1 MIRTLSELGRRITY
15 VARNRT
21 QIARL
26 VQLNCCNHPPE
37 QRKTDWRRHL
47 DLIYMTI
54 RWGEPSTLYY
64 AQQVDLVEKSVRR
77 DFLSYQYFRHIR
89 DFHNRSGSGSQNSD
103 YTCLLQDKLVFE
115 RYYSS
120 TGLPTAPVLGIVR
133 GGLVDGFPR
142 HSTRPLDFWDWGQEN
157 FSGQPLFCK
166 PQHGI
171 KGKGVFKLQFEGD
184 RASANGVSV
193 TREELFGKFKTP
205 YIIQRLIVQ
214 HPRLAELHPESLN
227 TLRVITF
234 NANGNVELFLTYLRM
249 GAAGLVN
256 DNNNESRAIVRV
268 DQETGRLYDSGF
280 AIQGAEAMLADAHPT
295 TSIKFSG
302 RYIPHFD
309 ACRDLAI
316 SAHHQIPSM
325 LSIGWDIAI
334 TPDGPLLL
342 EGNDDWGA
350 TTAMWAMPDFRDQF
364 MSRTFKR

>member
-1 MIRTLSELGRRITY
+1 MIRTLSELGRRIAY
-15 VARNRT
+15 IARNRA

-26 VQLNCCNHPPE
+26 AQLNCCNHPPE
-37 QRKTDWRRHL
+37 RRKTDRRRRL

-64 AQQVDLVEKSVRR
+64 AQQVDLVGKEVRR

-89 DFHNRSGSGSQNSD
+89 DFHNRDSRARNFD
-103 YTCLLQDKLVFE
+103 YACLLQDKLVFD

-120 TGLPTAPVLGIVR
+120 AGLPTAPILGVVK
-133 GGLVDGFPR
+133 GGLVDGIPS
-142 HSTRPLDFWDWGQEN
+142 HLTSPLDFWDWGQEN
-157 FSGQPLFCK
+157 FCGQPLFCK

-171 KGKGVFKLQFEGD
+171 KGKGVFKLQFDGS
-184 RASANGVSV
+184 RAIANNIPI
-193 TREELFGKFKTP
+193 TREELFGKFATP
-205 YIIQRLIVQ
+205 YIVQRLIVQ

-234 NANGNVELFLTYLRM
+234 NTNGNVELFLTYLRM

-268 DQETGRLYDSGF
+268 DQETGQLYDLGF
-280 AIQGAEAMLADAHPT
+280 AIQGAEAVLAGAHPST
-295 TSIKFSG
+295 CVKFSG
-302 RYIPHFD
+302 REIPHFI

-316 SAHHQIPSM
+316 SAHRQIPSM

-364 MSRTFKR
+364 MAKTSKR